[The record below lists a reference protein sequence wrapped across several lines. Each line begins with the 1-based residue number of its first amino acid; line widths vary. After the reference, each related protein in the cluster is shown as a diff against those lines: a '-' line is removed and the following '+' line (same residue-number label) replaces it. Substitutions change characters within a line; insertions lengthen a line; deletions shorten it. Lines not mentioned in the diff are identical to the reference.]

1 MTLEELSKDFD
12 PQIRVNNFTVA
23 RKTIAEDK
31 ALDTR
36 LLDTETAR
44 MYANIFILNR
54 TETQMYVNHKNT
66 VPSLCLQ
73 SSRGARWG
81 T

>member
-1 MTLEELSKDFD
+1 MTIEELSKDFD

-36 LLDTETAR
+36 LHDTETAR
-44 MYANIFILNR
+44 MYANIFISIR
-54 TETQMYVNHKNT
+54 TRA
-66 VPSLCLQ
+66 Q
-73 SSRGARWG
+73 SRAALWHL
-81 T
+81 